1 MIKVKSLLTAVVAL
15 LTTTACN
22 GNVNKSNM
30 ASSDSKPNMSI
41 VTDSSKTLIVYF
53 SKRGV
58 NYKQGV
64 LDKGNT
70 EVVAEYIKEMT
81 GADVFRIMPD
91 KEYEKIQDYD
101 ELVELTRIE
110 HDNDER
116 PTFKGKINNI
126 GKYDTIFIGSP
137 IWWYTFPQVM
147 YTFLDSYDL
156 NGKTIIPFTTHEG
169 SGLADVVE
177 VLRKYYPNAT
187 VAEGLAIRGRDAVKS
202 KEKVVRWL
210 EKTGF

>member
-15 LTTTACN
+15 LTATACN
-22 GNVNKSNM
+22 GNVNKAVN
-30 ASSDSKPNMSI
+30 SDSKPNMDM

-64 LDKGNT
+64 IDKGNT
-70 EVVAEYIKEMT
+70 EVVAEYIEEMT
-81 GADVFRIMPD
+81 GADVFRIIPD

-110 HDNDER
+110 HENDER
-116 PTFKGKINNI
+116 PTFKGKINDI

-177 VLRKYYPNAT
+177 VLRGYYPDAT

>member
-15 LTTTACN
+15 LTATAYN
-22 GNVNKSNM
+22 GNANKAAN
-30 ASSDSKPNMSI
+30 SDSKPNMDM

-53 SKRGV
+53 LKKRRV
-58 NYKQGV
+58 I
-64 LDKGNT
+64 DKGNT

-110 HDNDER
+110 HENDER
-116 PTFKGKINNI
+116 PTFNGKINDI

>member
-1 MIKVKSLLTAVVAL
+1 MIKLKSVLTAVVAL
-15 LTTTACN
+15 LTTMACN
-22 GNVNKSNM
+22 GNVNKTTQ
-30 ASSDSKPNMSI
+30 SDNKPNTGI

-58 NYKQGV
+58 NYNQGV

-70 EVVAEYIKEMT
+70 EVVAEYIEEIT

-101 ELVELTRIE
+101 ELVKLTKSE
-110 HDNDER
+110 HDNNER
-116 PTFKGKINNI
+116 PAFKGKINDI

-137 IWWYTFPQVM
+137 VWWYTFPQVI

-169 SGLADVVE
+169 SGLANTVE

-187 VAEGLAIRGRDAVKS
+187 IGEGLAIRGRDARNS
-202 KEKVVRWL
+202 KEKVMIWL
-210 EKTGF
+210 EKMGF

>member
-1 MIKVKSLLTAVVAL
+1 MIKLKSVLTAVVAL
-15 LTTTACN
+15 LTTMACN
-22 GNVNKSNM
+22 GNVNK
-30 ASSDSKPNMSI
+30 ATQSDDKPNTGI
-41 VTDSSKTLIVYF
+41 ITDSSKTLIVYF

-58 NYKQGV
+58 NYNQGV

-70 EVVAEYIKEMT
+70 EVVAEYIEEIT

-91 KEYEKIQDYD
+91 KEYEKIQNYD
-101 ELVELTRIE
+101 ELVKLTKSE
-110 HDNDER
+110 HDNNER
-116 PTFKGKINNI
+116 PAFKGKISDI

-137 IWWYTFPQVM
+137 IWWYTFPQVI

-169 SGLADVVE
+169 SGLANAVE

-187 VAEGLAIRGRDAVKS
+187 IGEGLAIRGRDARNS
-202 KEKVVRWL
+202 KEKVTTWL
-210 EKTGF
+210 EKMGF